1 MCPFIETIRIEDG
14 KIYTTEYEY
23 AYQNHKLVYY
33 NGDWWAVRNSQVDF
47 GYTGFVYYDD
57 VCWYVENGRVNF
69 DKTGF
74 VNLSGDTTTR
84 YTYIQNGHPL
94 PYGFSGLFYAEL
106 DGKTTWWQIEEGHC
120 DYYGGPEPS
129 HYERPESVAANE
141 EGLWAT
147 NNSQISYGITGVYK
161 TIGRIGYSSSY
172 SIEVEYT
179 YNVVNGL
186 VTEMQA
192 VIL

>member
-1 MCPFIETIRIEDG
+1 MLFR
-14 KIYTTEYEY
+14 
-23 AYQNHKLVYY
+23 
-33 NGDWWAVRNSQVDF
+33 SQVDF
-47 GYTGFVYYDD
+47 SFTGLKGYNGET
-57 VCWYVENGRVNF
+57 WYVENGRVNF

-129 HYERPESVAANE
+129 HYERPESFAANE